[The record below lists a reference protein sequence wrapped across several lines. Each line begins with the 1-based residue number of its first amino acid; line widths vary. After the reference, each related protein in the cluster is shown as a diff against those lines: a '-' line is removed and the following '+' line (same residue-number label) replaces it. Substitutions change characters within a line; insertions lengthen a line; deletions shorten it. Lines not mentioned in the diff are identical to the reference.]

1 VTLTPGQTCTI
12 TVSFTPVVTGAV
24 AGTITINDSS
34 SGSPQIVTLTGNG
47 LVAVTMS
54 ANIAFPATEVGTSSK
69 SETMTLTNNQSQA
82 LSFTF
87 ATSGDYSAVGSGAT
101 PCNGTLAAKAKCSFA
116 VTFTPGYAGQIKGA
130 LTVTHNAA
138 GSPASGGLSG
148 TGQGGSAVP
157 LTFTP
162 SNLNFGNVVI
172 GGSSTKSVTIKNI
185 TTQTVTISSVT
196 GSSYYLVNPS
206 GTSPCGGAV
215 LAGKTCTL
223 TVTYKPLVVGS
234 NLGGVTVIDD
244 YAAVGSQVQNA
255 SATAILPVTV
265 SPATLSFGTVSVGS
279 TSPVQLV
286 TVTNYLTTA
295 VPISSVVASGDFI
308 YTSGGGVPCGANIPA
323 NSICTL
329 GVEFSPSNA
338 GAVSGDL
345 TVIDSSL
352 SSPQVVSLSGTGQ

>member
-1 VTLTPGQTCTI
+1 
-12 TVSFTPVVTGAV
+12 
-24 AGTITINDSS
+24 
-34 SGSPQIVTLTGNG
+34 
-47 LVAVTMS
+47 M
-54 ANIAFPATEVGTSSK
+54 
-69 SETMTLTNNQSQA
+69 
-82 LSFTF
+82 
-87 ATSGDYSAVGSGAT
+87 
-101 PCNGTLAAKAKCSFA
+101 
-116 VTFTPGYAGQIKGA
+116 
-130 LTVTHNAA
+130 
-138 GSPASGGLSG
+138 
-148 TGQGGSAVP
+148 
-157 LTFTP
+157 
-162 SNLNFGNVVI
+162 
-172 GGSSTKSVTIKNI
+172 
-185 TTQTVTISSVT
+185 
-196 GSSYYLVNPS
+196 
-206 GTSPCGGAV
+206 
-215 LAGKTCTL
+215 
-223 TVTYKPLVVGS
+223 TYKPLVVGS
-234 NLGGVTVIDD
+234 NLAGVTVIDD
-244 YAAVGSQVQNA
+244 YAAVGTQVQNA